1 MSSLFSDLTWRH
13 PLETREP
20 AAGFAS
26 RLAALNGLFLADFLR
41 DMGIDTWALDTGDTE
56 ALRKLARLGGVDL
69 EALGRYTPTQTA
81 DRKHQI
87 IAGQKFA
94 RLSVFRTY
102 FRYCPHC
109 LIEDLDRFEGP
120 IAARPWLRVEWMIEP
135 VRTCPAHDVMLIE
148 ADPEHQRFTSP
159 DFCVTIGK
167 LMPSIREQAD
177 YAVRLHHS
185 LFVDW
190 IIDRLDGT
198 SSPTDALADLPMYAV
213 LELATAIGLSALH
226 SSRIKTKTLTEQQW
240 AAVTEEGFRIL
251 CGGQSALVA
260 LLGRLNEVLMDS
272 RGAIGLRDAYGS
284 LYTVLQKTIAD
295 PIYDRFRSTVRE
307 FAIQTLP
314 LNPGTEIF
322 GEVLEKPRV
331 YSIHSASKASGVHVA
346 SLRKLF
352 ARKGLTDDEKT
363 SALRDHR
370 VLVRAEDVEEMLS
383 GMKGSLSTP
392 EVEAATGIPRMHLKA
407 LIAGGYL
414 PTITSSAGK
423 RKAKHSFTQQ
433 AVDGMLERIFEGAV
447 PVETPT
453 DRQRSIGDAR
463 RAADAKIDFVLSL
476 IFEGKLAW
484 KGLLGGKREYGAVLL
499 DADEV
504 TAIVR
509 KGPEREGLI
518 KGELLEL
525 IPGLNHVAVSSL
537 IESGHFTVTQEF
549 NKETRRTMPVITRQS
564 AEAFKA
570 EYVALGEVSRTTGL
584 HPKVILKR
592 LHKENILPTEDYGKI
607 SIFLYR
613 RIEVERVIEAG
624 DLRL

>member
-1 MSSLFSDLTWRH
+1 MSLKIAPVSWRH
-13 PLETREP
+13 PLEHREP

-26 RLAALNGLFLADFLR
+26 RLAALNGRLLGDFLR
-41 DMGIDTWALDTGDTE
+41 EMGIDTWAVDTGDSEAVRTL
-56 ALRKLARLGGVDL
+56 ALRGGADPGALARF
-69 EALGRYTPTQTA
+69 TPTQTA
-81 DRKHQI
+81 DKKYHI
-87 IAGQKFA
+87 IAGQQFT
-94 RLSVFRTY
+94 RLSVFKTY

-109 LIEDLDRFEGP
+109 VIEDLERFEGP
-120 IAARPWLRVEWMIEP
+120 ATARPWLRVEWMIDAIR
-135 VRTCPAHDVMLIE
+135 VCPKHDTMLIDV
-148 ADPEHQRFTSP
+148 DPGHRRFTSP
-159 DFCVTIGK
+159 DFCEAIGK
-167 LMPSIREQAD
+167 LAPGLRQQAD
-177 YAVRLHHS
+177 HAVRLPHS
-185 LFVDW
+185 LLVDW
-190 IIDRLDGT
+190 IIDRLDGA

-226 SSRIKTKTLTEQQW
+226 PSRIKTKTLTEQQW
-240 AAVTEEGFRIL
+240 AAVTEEGFRVL
-251 CGGQSALVA
+251 CGGEPALTV
-260 LLGRLNEVLMDS
+260 LLGRLNEVLMES
-272 RGAIGLRDAYGS
+272 RGAIGLRDAYGA
-284 LYTVLQKTIAD
+284 LYTLLQKTIAD
-295 PIYDRFRSTVRE
+295 PIYDRFRSMVRQ
-307 FAIQTLP
+307 FAIETLP

-322 GEVLEKPRV
+322 GEVLERPRV
-331 YSIHSASKASGVHVA
+331 YSIHSASKVSGVHVA

-352 ARKGLTDDEKT
+352 ARKGLVDGEKT

-370 VLVRAEDVEEMLS
+370 VLVRAEDIEEMLG

-414 PTITSSAGK
+414 PTVTNSAGK
-423 RKAKHSFTQQ
+423 RRAKHSFTQQ
-433 AVDGMLERIFEGAV
+433 AVDDMLERIFEGAV

-476 IFEGKLAW
+476 IFEGRLAW

-518 KGELLEL
+518 KGELQKF

-537 IESGHFTVTQEF
+537 IELGHFSVTQEF
-549 NKETRRTMPVITRQS
+549 NKETRRMMPVITRQS
-564 AEAFKA
+564 AEAFRA
-570 EYVALGEVSRTTGL
+570 EYVTLGELSRTTGL

-592 LHKENILPTEDYGKI
+592 LHEANILPAEDQGKL

-613 RIEVERVIEAG
+613 RREVSALYDVAHHK
-624 DLRL
+624 